1 MEQSGGE
8 IRGVWIVG
16 KASAK
21 TESPCIHGV
30 YGTWK
35 KAIAA
40 LEGIR
45 RHYIDDGG
53 VCPSECSFTPVEDGQ
68 CLLYI
73 KASEMRTHTFSAVE
87 YQIDFPAVG
96 GRMGGGEKPK
106 TMTVNFDTPGAMG
119 AVEVAEKVMAGIR
132 SAIEERP
139 KP

>member
-87 YQIDFPAVG
+87 YQKRRDRNREALRELSTAQDRG
-96 GRMGGGEKPK
+96 HQGL
-106 TMTVNFDTPGAMG
+106 
-119 AVEVAEKVMAGIR
+119 
-132 SAIEERP
+132 
-139 KP
+139 